1 MTSKINTI
9 LIVGATS
16 GIGEAFAR
24 RFHSMGKKVIIAG
37 RRADKLTALKTEL
50 SGIET
55 VEWDIAD
62 FNRLPGQV
70 SEILK
75 SHPTLDT
82 VFINAGIQKSFSLL
96 DPTTSTPESVVAE
109 INTNFTAPV
118 LLTQLF
124 IPHLLSLASAGKP
137 ANLLVTS
144 SALAFF
150 PFGFYPVYAPTK
162 AAVHSFIIT
171 LRQQLNYAPP
181 TVQKNFSIVEIV
193 PPYTD
198 TGIDSAH
205 RERVNELQGG
215 AEKAFKP
222 MPLADYIDQAFASLD
237 ELDDEGNLKKEVGV
251 GFGQMGIETWRAS
264 FGKALEGMG
273 VKC

>member
-9 LIVGATS
+9 LIIGATS

-24 RFHSMGKKVIIAG
+24 RFHSIGKKVIVTG
-37 RRADKLTALKTEL
+37 RRADKLIALRTEL

-55 VEWDIAD
+55 IEWDVTD

-82 VFINAGIQKSFSLL
+82 VFVNAGIQKSFLL
-96 DPTTSTPESVVAE
+96 LEPATSTPESVVTE

-124 IPHLLSLASAGKP
+124 VPHLLSLASAGES

-144 SALAFF
+144 SAMAFF

-162 AAVHSFIIT
+162 AAVHSFIIA
-171 LRQQLNYAPP
+171 LRQQLNFAPP
-181 TVQKNFSIVEIV
+181 TAQKNFSIVEVV

-198 TGIDSAH
+198 TGLDTAH
-205 RERVNELQGG
+205 RDMVNEMQGG
-215 AEKAFKP
+215 AQKAFKP
-222 MPLADYIDQAFASLD
+222 MALADYIDQAFASLD
-237 ELDDEGNLKKEVGV
+237 EFDEEGNLKKEVGV

-264 FGKALEGMG
+264 FGKAFEGMG